1 MGGSEELRK
10 AIQQLNNLSKKL
22 APQIQLWKDK
32 SIQISRMWKD
42 AINPDIVK
50 TLNIAKFQGS
60 NIANLAK
67 QLDGIF
73 PTFQLSDEMREFI
86 KEAKESEQLSE
97 DEFEF
102 KYGEEIEICK
112 TLGANGWIVSGHSN
126 PREISQWYNA
136 VIADNSDAIVEFFE
150 KDNGRV
156 LETIISDLDK
166 KYILPANR
174 NYFERGIKA
183 FRENDYMTAA
193 MYLVALLDVRVN
205 KLAEF
210 PKGIRYYSQKFSDNG
225 FAHIKK
231 EQFEVSDSF
240 FMKRYYFLNVYP
252 SMIEYLSRL
261 FVDGEYTFESGNE
274 PPYVNRN
281 WILHGRT
288 SRNVERYECIQ
299 ILNALDMIEGILG
312 KDKTDKKEGKHPMT
326 EKDKEKIISEAAK
339 LIANL
344 PNKSNTTT
352 GRAVGKVCPDMV
364 EKIEFSEF
372 FDIHNAIV
380 ETLEQ
385 QDIILDFSSHD
396 DKVEG
401 LPWNLDFYVYHKA
414 LQKAQIISDML
425 RYFKNPLEE
434 TVVEQHLTISAT
446 GRVWFSDYVLCDGGR
461 VIRNKKQLTIGNQKA
476 AAILCYINDYV
487 QSKPEPILATDVGNW
502 DMNVTKANGS
512 KESLFGALIGGVEID
527 GVDLDTFIR
536 ERIPIEDLE
545 VFGGH
550 IEDEEE

>member
-86 KEAKESEQLSE
+86 KKAKESEQLSE
-97 DEFEF
+97 DEFES

-136 VIADNSDAIVEFFE
+136 IIADNSDAIVEFFE
-150 KDNGRV
+150 EDNGRV

-225 FAHIKK
+225 FGQWKQGIVIWNTNWRGGNRWSR
-231 EQFEVSDSF
+231 F
-240 FMKRYYFLNVYP
+240 RYIYP
-252 SMIEYLSRL
+252 RAYSYR
-261 FVDGEYTFESGNE
+261 GSG
-274 PPYVNRN
+274 
-281 WILHGRT
+281 
-288 SRNVERYECIQ
+288 S
-299 ILNALDMIEGILG
+299 
-312 KDKTDKKEGKHPMT
+312 
-326 EKDKEKIISEAAK
+326 
-339 LIANL
+339 
-344 PNKSNTTT
+344 
-352 GRAVGKVCPDMV
+352 
-364 EKIEFSEF
+364 
-372 FDIHNAIV
+372 
-380 ETLEQ
+380 
-385 QDIILDFSSHD
+385 
-396 DKVEG
+396 
-401 LPWNLDFYVYHKA
+401 
-414 LQKAQIISDML
+414 L
-425 RYFKNPLEE
+425 RRSY
-434 TVVEQHLTISAT
+434 
-446 GRVWFSDYVLCDGGR
+446 
-461 VIRNKKQLTIGNQKA
+461 
-476 AAILCYINDYV
+476 
-487 QSKPEPILATDVGNW
+487 
-502 DMNVTKANGS
+502 
-512 KESLFGALIGGVEID
+512 
-527 GVDLDTFIR
+527 
-536 ERIPIEDLE
+536 
-545 VFGGH
+545 
-550 IEDEEE
+550 